1 MLRWFEE
8 NGKNSDVVISGKVR
22 LARNINGYNF
32 SLKLS
37 SGDSQ
42 IMIADVLSRLTNL
55 KEFGNYSVFQ
65 FKDLDDCQ
73 KTAMK
78 ERHVISE
85 FLLGQENAA
94 GLVSADEN
102 ISIMIN
108 EEDHIRIQAYV
119 SGMDIDKAFEY
130 ANSVDDIIGRHIDY
144 SYDEKYGYLTT
155 CPSNVGTGMRAS
167 YMLHLPALTG
177 SGKIAGLATEVGRF
191 GLVLKSVGIDN
202 GNYGDIYQVTNQY
215 TLGKSEKE
223 ILDNLTNITEQIVEQ
238 ERTLR
243 KQYISRKRLS
253 AQDTVYRAYGVLKYA
268 RKVSLKDGM
277 LLLSQLRLGLAEKLV
292 RPSSDIDVSIYQLMI
307 GIQPANLQMMSQ
319 DDMSE
324 EDIDVARS
332 QFIRD
337 NLPLIQ

>member
-8 NGKNSDVVISGKVR
+8 NGKNSDVVISGRVR
-22 LARNINGYNF
+22 LARNINGFHF
-32 SLKLS
+32 SLKLTNE
-37 SGDSQ
+37 DAE
-42 IMIADVLSRLTNL
+42 IMDAEILTKL
-55 KEFGNYSVFQ
+55 KGLKAFEQYHIFQ

-78 ERHVISE
+78 ERHVISD
-85 FLLGQENAA
+85 FLLKRDTAA
-94 GLVSADEN
+94 GLVSEDEN
-102 ISIMIN
+102 ISIMLN
-108 EEDHIRIQAYV
+108 EEDHIRIQAFV
-119 SGMDIDKAFEY
+119 SGMDIDKAYEL
-130 ANSVDDIIGRHIDY
+130 ANDIDDTIGGVLDY
-144 SYDEKYGYLTT
+144 CYDEKYGYLTT

-177 SGKIAGLATEVGRF
+177 SGRIAGLAAEVGRF
-191 GLVLKSVGIDN
+191 GLVLKSLGIDQN
-202 GNYGDIYQVTNQY
+202 NYGDIYQITNQY

-268 RKVSLKDGM
+268 RKVSLGDGM
-277 LLLSQLRLGLAEKLV
+277 LLLSQLRLGLSEKLV
-292 RPSSDIDVSIYQLMI
+292 KPSSDIDVSIYQLMI
-307 GIQPANLQMMSQ
+307 GIQPANLQMMSANE
-319 DDMSE
+319 MTE
-324 EDIDVARS
+324 EEIDIARS

-337 NLPLIQ
+337 NIPLIQ

>member
-8 NGKNSDVVISGKVR
+8 NGRNSDVVISGKVR

-32 SLKLS
+32 SLKLAS
-37 SGDSQ
+37 EDAK
-42 IMIADVLSRLTNL
+42 IMIADVLSKLSNL
-55 KEFGNYSVFQ
+55 EEFKDYSIFQ

-78 ERHVISE
+78 ERHVISD
-85 FLLGQENAA
+85 FLLRQDTAA
-94 GLVSADEN
+94 GLVSSDEN
-102 ISIMIN
+102 ISIMLN

-119 SGMDIDKAFEY
+119 SGMDIEKAFEY
-130 ANSVDDIIGRHIDY
+130 ADNVDNVIGKCLDY

-177 SGKIAGLATEVGRF
+177 SGKIAGLAMEVGRF
-191 GLVLKSVGIDN
+191 GLVLKSLGIDN
-202 GNYGDIYQVTNQY
+202 SNYGDIYQVTNQY

-223 ILDNLTNITEQIVEQ
+223 ILDNLTNITAQIVKQ

-243 KQYISRKRLS
+243 KQYISQKRLS

-277 LLLSQLRLGLAEKLV
+277 LLLSQLRLGLAEHLIQ
-292 RPSSDIDVSIYQLMI
+292 PSSDVDVSVYQLMI
-307 GIQPANLQMMSQ
+307 GILPANLQMMSSAE
-319 DDMSE
+319 MTA
-324 EDIDVARS
+324 EDIDVARA

-337 NLPLIQ
+337 NIPLIQ